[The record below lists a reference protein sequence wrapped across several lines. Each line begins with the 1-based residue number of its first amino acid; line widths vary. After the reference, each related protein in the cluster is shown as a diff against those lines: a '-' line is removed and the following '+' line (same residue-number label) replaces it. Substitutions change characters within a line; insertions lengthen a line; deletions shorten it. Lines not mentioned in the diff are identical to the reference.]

1 VKYPIRYPDGREF
14 GPYSIE
20 ELRKLAA
27 EKAYPPN
34 TEILAN
40 GEWVSLG
47 GWLVV
52 RKRVEQLEADEAS
65 RPRAAPPP
73 VAPAVDLPGPPE
85 KTLNQKAIFIG
96 AGLFVVVILAAL
108 LLR

>member
-1 VKYPIRYPDGREF
+1 MKYPIRYPDGREF

-27 EKAYPPN
+27 DKAYPAN

-52 RKRVEQLEADEAS
+52 RRRVEQIQSEEAS
-65 RPRAAPPP
+65 RPRAAVPPKMSP
-73 VAPAVDLPGPPE
+73 PLPLDPIR
-85 KTLNQKAIFIG
+85 TNQKSVIIG
-96 AGLFVVVILAAL
+96 ASLFVLAILAAL

>member
-1 VKYPIRYPDGREF
+1 MKYPIRYPDGREF
-14 GPYSIE
+14 GPYSVQ
-20 ELRKLAA
+20 ELRKLASD
-27 EKAYPPN
+27 KSYPAN

-52 RKRVEQLEADEAS
+52 RKRVEQIQSEEAS

-73 VAPAVDLPGPPE
+73 KLPQTPRLSPIR
-85 KTLNQKAIFIG
+85 TNQKSVIIGAAIFLL
-96 AGLFVVVILAAL
+96 AILTAL